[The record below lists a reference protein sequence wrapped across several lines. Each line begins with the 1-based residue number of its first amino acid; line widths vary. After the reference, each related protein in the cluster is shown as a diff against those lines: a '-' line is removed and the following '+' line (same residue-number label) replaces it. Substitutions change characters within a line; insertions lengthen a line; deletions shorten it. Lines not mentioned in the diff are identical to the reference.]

1 MHQKEASASEIDG
14 LRKAEAALTSA
25 DYSFLATASKLPQQ
39 EGILWN
45 ISKQI
50 NDKKKDL
57 ELSISDSK
65 VAIEEVEGSIAKLQ
79 EEAMP
84 GGRDKDTWQS
94 CFWSNW
100 KKKKSLDQTNDRKK
114 GPEAVYLR
122 F

>member
-1 MHQKEASASEIDG
+1 MDSGKQRQQSLVQIIH
-14 LRKAEAALTSA
+14 LWRK
-25 DYSFLATASKLPQQ
+25 SKLPQQ

-45 ISKQI
+45 ISKQT

-57 ELSISDSK
+57 ELSISDSE

-114 GPEAVYLR
+114 GPGAVYLPFWLKPLR
-122 F
+122 QG

>member
-45 ISKQI
+45 ISKQT

-57 ELSISDSK
+57 ELSISDSE
-65 VAIEEVEGSIAKLQ
+65 VAIEEVEGSIAK
-79 EEAMP
+79 
-84 GGRDKDTWQS
+84 
-94 CFWSNW
+94 
-100 KKKKSLDQTNDRKK
+100 
-114 GPEAVYLR
+114 V
-122 F
+122 